1 MKKLLAL
8 RNLDIDLTK
17 SETRTLLG
25 FSLLYSFLVL
35 VILCVM
41 FFLYYQF
48 QKDLMLQE
56 KRQILQ
62 TYSNSL
68 ISNLKELHINIDKDN
83 VYPRDEKYKS
93 AIYDSD
99 KKKIFSTLQSQ
110 TVKLDDVIYLKN
122 DKIHFIKEPESYYL
136 GSKYVIVEI
145 PDDHIWFENIKY
157 KMIIGFLLA
166 FLFMIFV
173 GYFISK
179 LFLKPMRDAL
189 HLLDRFIK
197 DTTHELN
204 TPVTAIIT
212 NIETIDKS
220 LLDDKT
226 LRKIN
231 RIEIGA
237 KTISNIYE
245 DLTFVTLNNQIISNN
260 ENINLSNILRQR
272 VDFFLSIANMK
283 KIRFETNIKDN
294 VFIFCDIKKISKL
307 IDNLLSNAIKYNKN
321 SGFIKVVLAKNSMII
336 EDSGKGMSSENLE
349 NLFDRYQRFDKSV
362 GGFGIGLNIVS
373 LIAKEYDFKIDVT
386 SQLGVGTKVKV
397 RW

>member
-1 MKKLLAL
+1 MLAL

-48 QKDLMLQE
+48 QKNLMLQE

-110 TVKLDDVIYLKN
+110 IVKLDDVIYLKN

-136 GSKYVIVEI
+136 GSKYVVIEI
-145 PDDHIWFENIKY
+145 PDDNIWFENIKY
-157 KMIIGFLLA
+157 KMIISFFCA
-166 FLFMIFV
+166 FLFMIFI

-294 VFIFCDIKKISKL
+294 VFIFCDVKKISKL

-321 SGFIKVVLAKNSMII
+321 SGFIKVILVKNSMII

>member
-1 MKKLLAL
+1 MLAL

-157 KMIIGFLLA
+157 KMIVGFLLA

-260 ENINLSNILRQR
+260 ENINLSNIVRQR

-321 SGFIKVVLAKNSMII
+321 SGFIKVILAKNSMII

>member
-1 MKKLLAL
+1 MLAL
-8 RNLDIDLTK
+8 KNLDIDLTK

-83 VYPRDEKYKS
+83 IYPRDEKYKS

-157 KMIIGFLLA
+157 KMIVGFLSA

-321 SGFIKVVLAKNSMII
+321 SGFIKVILAKNSMII

>member
-1 MKKLLAL
+1 MLAL

-321 SGFIKVVLAKNSMII
+321 SGFIKVILAKNSMII

>member
-1 MKKLLAL
+1 MLAL

-83 VYPRDEKYKS
+83 IYPRDEKYKS

-321 SGFIKVVLAKNSMII
+321 SGFIKVILAKNSMII

>member
-1 MKKLLAL
+1 MLAL

-226 LRKIN
+226 LQKIN